1 MKVNVMANIWDTTT
15 ILFMENAKNS
25 IGLGASETETDFSP
39 MKAAT
44 PRVLGFTVSANL
56 SLINTVANNNDKC

>member
-1 MKVNVMANIWDTTT
+1 
-15 ILFMENAKNS
+15 MENAKNS

>member
-1 MKVNVMANIWDTTT
+1 
-15 ILFMENAKNS
+15 MENAKNS
-25 IGLGASETETDFSP
+25 IGLDASETETDFSP
-39 MKAAT
+39 MKPAT